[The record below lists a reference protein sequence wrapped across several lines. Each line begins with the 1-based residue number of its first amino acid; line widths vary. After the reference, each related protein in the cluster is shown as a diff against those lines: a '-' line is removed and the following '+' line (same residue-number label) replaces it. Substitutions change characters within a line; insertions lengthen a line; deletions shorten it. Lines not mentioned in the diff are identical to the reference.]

1 MNLADVS
8 VFISCAMSLA
18 VFDIRKPIENG
29 RVIEPVFGALSGTVR
44 CVGCPTTISGLA
56 HYCQSF
62 APGFPQGARELNTAF
77 WFFKL

>member
-1 MNLADVS
+1 MNLADIS

-18 VFDIRKPIENG
+18 AFDIRKPIENG

-56 HYCQSF
+56 HYYHLLVIPYLSGVISNPEQ
-62 APGFPQGARELNTAF
+62 P
-77 WFFKL
+77 KLRP